1 MASGTLVRDQESNIT
16 AAGVRKNDGMMEY
29 EFAFP
34 YQNDDL
40 GDTLWEVGK
49 AYQLAVLV
57 GSSEEFSG
65 VTPETWMSDQIHI
78 RLGTPS
84 TESIYDPP
92 YLAAQAQED
101 QDHHQRK
108 EAEKGEKTHEQKGQ
122 QK

>member
-1 MASGTLVRDQESNIT
+1 MASGTLVRDQTSNLKGI
-16 AAGVRKNDGMMEY
+16 GWRKTDQGMEY

-34 YQNDDL
+34 YQNEDL

-49 AYQLAVLV
+49 AYQFAVLV
-57 GSSEEFSG
+57 GSSEEFNG

-84 TESIYDPP
+84 TDSIYDPP

-101 QDHHQRK
+101 RYHHHRNK
-108 EAEKGEKTHEQKGQ
+108 AEKGEENHEQKRK